1 MIGRPVS
8 AHDGD
13 RDYSCYLLL
22 TNIIMTTEVS
32 GREYRL
38 QSHRVYCYIYKYRV
52 LRRRRRGGRGE
63 RGHVTGRAT
72 ASRPPRAAAAWP
84 VLSSASAHGAVLIAV
99 VLCRSPAGLHRPPP
113 GPADM
118 KPQDDYR
125 NGDGGSDDSEGEEPS
140 ALEQELS
147 LDDPETPARV
157 LHALNA
163 LRKARQHYDVLLA
176 AAGEEVAAHRA
187 VLAAVSPRLLAA
199 LATLEPPPATLRVPG
214 VDADALR
221 ELVEYAYTGRLRVRD
236 AAAARRL
243 YCAAAR
249 LRVEPAR
256 AHLAERLVRR
266 RAPHDCLALR
276 ELPDLAPHHRAQLDA
291 YIAQNFDEI
300 CESGALAALPLIRIE
315 LLRETS
321 AEGGEEAPAAVA
333 DAALSWLRDHNSSDV
348 DLEEL
353 CSRTHLLFVDASGV
367 LRDCGE
373 LPAACGDAPEL
384 QEYRR
389 EAQERSRGPRRRD
402 PAEEGGPGESGVLAA
417 RSCGAG
423 GAGGAGGVTRAVVQL
438 RGRLA
443 AARVAWRAGSAAG
456 PRGGRLGGARAGG
469 AEGAEG
475 AALAHMSLG
484 RCAVGAA
491 ALGAR
496 LVVCGGYDRARVLR
510 AAEAYDPRD
519 NAWAPLPD
527 MTRARAR
534 FPAARLGNALYVF
547 GGSDG
552 QTELDSVDVYE
563 EDAAGGGAW
572 RARARMPLAR
582 SHAAAAADEA
592 RGALWV
598 VGGWAGG
605 RSLRA
610 AHRYLPAHDRWEDAP
625 PLRAGRSQCA
635 GVVWEDALWVLGGCD
650 AWNCLASTELLP
662 LGEAAA
668 GWREGPALA
677 TARRSVGAA
686 VWRGLAVAA
695 GGSAGAAS
703 LRDTLLL
710 APRAAAWRA
719 GPALRRARAAPA
731 LAALGDVLYAA
742 GGFSGKEFL
751 ACVECLYEPDGEWT
765 TLCAPPSPQAPPTD
779 AREEESPQ
787 ENGEVSPPPQ

>member
-1 MIGRPVS
+1 
-8 AHDGD
+8 
-13 RDYSCYLLL
+13 
-22 TNIIMTTEVS
+22 
-32 GREYRL
+32 
-38 QSHRVYCYIYKYRV
+38 
-52 LRRRRRGGRGE
+52 
-63 RGHVTGRAT
+63 
-72 ASRPPRAAAAWP
+72 
-84 VLSSASAHGAVLIAV
+84 
-99 VLCRSPAGLHRPPP
+99 
-113 GPADM
+113 M

-125 NGDGGSDDSEGEEPS
+125 NGDGGATSAASRSDDSEGEEIS

-147 LDDPETPARV
+147 LDDPEAPARA
-157 LHALNA
+157 LAALNA

-187 VLAAVSPRLLAA
+187 VLAAISPRLLAA
-199 LATLEPPPATLRVPG
+199 LGAGPPAAAPETLRVSG
-214 VDADALR
+214 VEADALR

-236 AAAARRL
+236 AATARRL
-243 YCAAAR
+243 YRAAAK

-256 AHLAERLVRR
+256 AHLAERLMRR
-266 RAPHDCLALR
+266 LAPHDCLALR
-276 ELPDLAPHHRAQLDA
+276 ALPDLAPHHRAQLDTF
-291 YIAQNFDEI
+291 IAQNFDEI

-321 AEGGEEAPAAVA
+321 ADGGEEAPAAVA
-333 DAALSWLRDHNSSDV
+333 DAALAWLRDHHAADV

-353 CSRTHLLFVDASGV
+353 CSRTHLLFVDAKGS

-373 LPAACGDAPEL
+373 LPAARGDAPEL

-389 EAQERSRGPRRRD
+389 EARERERGQRRRD
-402 PAEEGGPGESGVLAA
+402 KPPDRAADDEVLGESSVIAA
-417 RSCGAG
+417 RAGVGAG
-423 GAGGAGGVTRAVVQL
+423 GGGAGAGVTRAVVAI

-443 AARVAWRAGSAAG
+443 GARVAWRVGNAEG
-456 PRGGRLGGARAGG
+456 PRGGRLGGTRPDEAPPEPECAG
-469 AEGAEG
+469 EVR
-475 AALAHMSLG
+475 AHMTVG

-491 ALGAR
+491 ALGQR

-510 AAEAYDPRD
+510 AAEAYDPQT
-519 NAWAPLPD
+519 NSWSPLPD
-527 MTRARAR
+527 MKRARAR
-534 FPAARLGNALYVF
+534 FPAARLGNSLYVF

-552 QTELDSVDVYE
+552 QTELDSVDVFE
-563 EDAAGGGAW
+563 EDAAGGGSW

-592 RGALWV
+592 RGALYV

-610 AHRYLPAHDRWEDAP
+610 VHRYSPDEDRWSDAP
-625 PLRAGRSQCA
+625 ALVTGRSQCA
-635 GVVWEDALWVLGGCD
+635 GVVWEDALWVFGGCD
-650 AWNCLASTELLP
+650 AWNCIASTEMLP
-662 LGEAAA
+662 LDGRSSA
-668 GWREGPALA
+668 WIEGPPLG

-703 LRDTLLL
+703 LRGTALL
-710 APRAAAWRA
+710 ARGAAAWRA

-731 LAALGDVLYAA
+731 LAALHDVLYAA

-765 TLCAPPSPQAPPTD
+765 TLCAPPPPSRALPAD
-779 AREEESPQ
+779 AGRVEDGPRQ
-787 ENGEVSPPPQ
+787 NGELSPEG